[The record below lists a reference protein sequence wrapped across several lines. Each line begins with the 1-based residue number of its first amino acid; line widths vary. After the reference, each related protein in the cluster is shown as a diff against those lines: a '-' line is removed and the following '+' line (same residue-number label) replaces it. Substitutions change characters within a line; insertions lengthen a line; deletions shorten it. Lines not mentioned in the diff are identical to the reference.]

1 MITNNKNRI
10 LFFSGSNST
19 NSINQKLV
27 ETLARMT
34 QAKTVRSINLRDFPV
49 PLYSD
54 IEEARG
60 IPAETNHL
68 QGIIDDHDLLVI
80 AVPEHNHSVPAF
92 FKNTVDW
99 LSRGRPDYRVLQ
111 GKSIILLSACPG
123 NGGSNTVSA
132 ARTVLETLGANVI
145 GSLVLNEFDKQT
157 INENEQFRMTN
168 DSFLSE
174 FENLITAA

>member
-99 LSRGRPDYRVLQ
+99 L
-111 GKSIILLSACPG
+111 
-123 NGGSNTVSA
+123 
-132 ARTVLETLGANVI
+132 
-145 GSLVLNEFDKQT
+145 
-157 INENEQFRMTN
+157 
-168 DSFLSE
+168 
-174 FENLITAA
+174 